1 MAKKDLVQDIGVEQS
16 EVLETQK
23 EQPSYI
29 RDWLRKNTFHHSQ
42 FSDIKK
48 LLARKQKIGVSISLC
63 FPTLNEEK
71 TIGNEIRIL
80 REELMEKNPLIDEIA
95 VVDSG
100 STDRT
105 REVSEEAGADFYYS
119 GDILTKYR
127 FYRGKG
133 ENLWKSLYVLK
144 GDIICWLDADIQN
157 MHPRF
162 VLGLVGPL
170 LEDPKLAYVKA
181 FYKRPIRSKG
191 GFRHTGGG
199 RVTELVV
206 RPFFNLLFPELTGIA
221 QPLSGEYAGRRELL
235 ERIPFFTGYGVEAG
249 HLIDILRLFGLGV
262 IGQSDIVVRI
272 HRNQSIEAL
281 RSMSYRILKILLQR
295 ADDMGRIEIFRDL
308 SDSLQVITGVKRL
321 YSMEKMKVWGTE
333 RPPMISI
340 PEYREKRSIR
350 VDTSEKKDRDALQP
364 LPYTASLMFHKDLV
378 IPRLKGQTKPEVVR
392 ELVRAGKER
401 ILDMEKAEKAL
412 LESGDAVG
420 TPIGK
425 NIALFHAFGDFVDD
439 IVPVIGLSP
448 DGINMECLDSTP
460 IHITFMFLAPE
471 YLGEIYNRI
480 VESLAKVFSRMEHFE
495 WLLRCRTPDE
505 IIAFYSYLEAKNKIM
520 KMLNIEDIQSVFI

>member
-1 MAKKDLVQDIGVEQS
+1 MTKKEPENDIGVGAP
-16 EVLETQK
+16 EVLETQQ
-23 EQPSYI
+23 ERPSYI
-29 RDWLRKNTFHHSQ
+29 INWLRENTFHHSG
-42 FSDIKK
+42 FSTV
-48 LLARKQKIGVSISLC
+48 ARLVELKREQGLTVSLC
-63 FPTLNEEK
+63 FPALNEERTVGK
-71 TIGNEIRIL
+71 EIKII
-80 REELMEKNPLIDEIA
+80 REELVEKYPLIDEIA

-100 STDRT
+100 SSDRT
-105 REVSEEAGADFYYS
+105 KEVSEEAGADFYYS
-119 GDILTKYR
+119 GDILSKYR

-133 ENLWKSLYVLK
+133 ENLWKSLYALN

-170 LEDPKLAYVKA
+170 LEQPRLSYVKA

-191 GFRHTGGG
+191 ELRHTGGG

-235 ERIPFFTGYGVEAG
+235 ERLPFFTGYGVEAG

-262 IGQSDIVVRI
+262 IGQCDIVVRV
-272 HRNQSIEAL
+272 HRNQTIGAL

-295 ADDMGRIEIFRDL
+295 ADDMGRIEIFQDL
-308 SDSLQVITGVKRL
+308 TDSLQVITGVKHL
-321 YSMEKMKVWGTE
+321 YSLEKMKVWGTE

-340 PEYREKRSIR
+340 PEYREKHGIT
-350 VDTSEKKDRDALQP
+350 VDTSEKMDRDALQP

-378 IPRLKGQTKPEVVR
+378 IPRLKGRTKGDVVG

-401 ILDMEKAEKAL
+401 ILDIDKAEKAL
-412 LESGDAVG
+412 MESGDVVG

-439 IVPVIGLSP
+439 IVPIIGLSSE
-448 DGINMECLDSTP
+448 GIDMKSLDSVP
-460 IHITFMFLAPE
+460 IHITIMFLAPE
-471 YLGEIYNRI
+471 YLGEIYKRI
-480 VESLAKVFSRMEHFE
+480 VESFAKVFSRMEHFE
-495 WLLRCRTPDE
+495 WLLRCQTPDE

-520 KMLNIEDIQSVFI
+520 KMLSIEDIQSVCL

>member
-1 MAKKDLVQDIGVEQS
+1 MADKDITQEIGVS
-16 EVLETQK
+16 ELQTQQ
-23 EQPSYI
+23 ERPSYI
-29 RDWLRKNTFHHSQ
+29 RDWLHKNTFHHSQ
-42 FSDIKK
+42 FDDIKRLVALK
-48 LLARKQKIGVSISLC
+48 KEQGIAISLC

-71 TIGNEIRIL
+71 TVGREIALIRD
-80 REELMEKNPLIDEIA
+80 ELVDRYPLIDEIA

-105 REVSEEAGADFYYS
+105 RKVAKEAGADFYYS
-119 GDILTKYR
+119 GDILPKYR

-133 ENLWKSLYVLK
+133 ENLWKSLYALK
-144 GDIICWLDADIQN
+144 GDIICWLDADIKN

-162 VLGLVGPL
+162 VLGLVGPI
-170 LEDPKLAYVKA
+170 LEHPEISYVKA

-191 GFRHTGGG
+191 ELRHTGGG

-235 ERIPFFTGYGVEAG
+235 ERLPFFTGYGVEAG
-249 HLIDILRLFGLGV
+249 HLIDILRIFGIDV
-262 IGQSDIVVRI
+262 IGQCDIVVRV

-295 ADDMGRIEIFRDL
+295 ADDMGRIEIFQDL

-333 RPPMISI
+333 RPPIISI
-340 PEYREKRSIR
+340 PEYREKHRIT
-350 VDTSEKKDRDALQP
+350 VDTSERRDREALKP
-364 LPYTASLMFHKDLV
+364 LPYTASLMFHEDLV
-378 IPRLKGQTKPEVVR
+378 IPRLKGRTKDEVIC
-392 ELVRAGKER
+392 ELVRAGRER
-401 ILDMEKAEKAL
+401 VLDLKKAEKEL
-412 LESGDAVG
+412 LTSGDVIK

-425 NIALFHAFGDFVDD
+425 NIALFHAFGGFVDD
-439 IVPVIGLSP
+439 IVPIIGLSP
-448 DGINMECLDSTP
+448 DGIDMKSLNSTP
-460 IHITFMFLAPE
+460 IHIALMFLAPE

-480 VESLAKVFSRMEHFE
+480 VESFAKVFSRMEHFE

-520 KMLNIEDIQSVFI
+520 KMLSIEDIQSVCL